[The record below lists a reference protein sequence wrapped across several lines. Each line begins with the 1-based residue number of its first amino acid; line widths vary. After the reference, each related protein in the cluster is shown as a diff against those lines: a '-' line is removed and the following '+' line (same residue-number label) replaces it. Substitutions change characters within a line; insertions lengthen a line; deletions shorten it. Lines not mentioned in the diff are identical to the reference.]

1 MIDATTQTS
10 SGRRAARP
18 AAIPALAIGLLGGFA
33 LGVIAR
39 AWMRLI
45 SEDPRF
51 TWTGT
56 ISIVGGFTLFGLTQS
71 IVAVARR
78 RTTRWW
84 RLTGVRTIGAVGMIP
99 LFLAAGGLMF
109 PTVIGCGL
117 ASARPEWPKAG
128 RVLCLVV
135 AAGPV
140 LFVGIDL
147 IGSFGW
153 SMHTLAGF
161 VMMLG
166 VYATIIW
173 ATRFTLAA
181 QHADSPAP
189 PRARMTISLV
199 AALLFLIAL
208 VAGGGI
214 K

>member
-1 MIDATTQTS
+1 MIHPATLTHT
-10 SGRRAARP
+10 GHRAARSRTMP
-18 AAIPALAIGLLGGFA
+18 TLAIGLLGGFA
-33 LGVIAR
+33 LGVVAR

-45 SEDPRF
+45 SEDPEF
-51 TWTGT
+51 TWNGT
-56 ISIVGGFTLFGLTQS
+56 IFIVGGFTLFGLTQS

-84 RLTGVRTIGAVGMIP
+84 KLTGVRTIGAIGMLP
-99 LFLAAGGLMF
+99 LFVAAGSLMF
-109 PTVIGCGL
+109 PTVAGCGL
-117 ASARPEWPKAG
+117 ASARPEWPKVVRG
-128 RVLCLVV
+128 LCVVV

-140 LFVGIDL
+140 LFVGSDL

-153 SMHTLAGF
+153 SLHTLAGF
-161 VMMLG
+161 VIMLA

-173 ATRFTLAA
+173 ATRFTFAA

-189 PRARMTISLV
+189 RRAKVTIAIV
-199 AALLFLIAL
+199 AALLFLIAF

>member
-1 MIDATTQTS
+1 MIDATSPTS
-10 SGRRAARP
+10 SGHRAARP
-18 AAIPALAIGLLGGFA
+18 LGMPALAVGLLGGFA

-51 TWTGT
+51 TWNGT
-56 ISIVGGFTLFGLTQS
+56 IPIVAGFTFFGLTQS

-84 RLTGVRTIGAVGMIP
+84 KLTGARAIGAVGMIP
-99 LFLAAGGLMF
+99 LFLANGALMF

-117 ASARPEWPKAG
+117 ASARPEWPKVG
-128 RVLCLVV
+128 RRLCLVV
-135 AAGPV
+135 AALPV
-140 LFVGIDL
+140 LFVGTDL
-147 IGSFGW
+147 LGSFGW
-153 SMHTLAGF
+153 SLHTLAGF
-161 VMMLG
+161 VMMLA
-166 VYATIIW
+166 VYATVIW
-173 ATRFTLAA
+173 ATRFTLTA

-189 PRARMTISLV
+189 RRARMTITLV
-199 AALLFLIAL
+199 AALLFLIAF